1 MYPLRVVVEKY
12 SAAISAAPFF
22 FFFGGGGGV
31 KVNDVLPRC
40 LGAGLLLGGSGGGL
54 ALLGLCH
61 RGWRLVLVVVGR
73 VVGVGRVV
81 RVRQ

>member
-1 MYPLRVVVEKY
+1 MVLLLMEVD
-12 SAAISAAPFF
+12 
-22 FFFGGGGGV
+22 
-31 KVNDVLPRC
+31 DVLPHC

-61 RGWRLVLVVVGR
+61 RGWWLVLVVVGR

-81 RVRQ
+81 RVRR